1 MAMSNFAIYPGTFDP
16 ITVGH
21 LDVVRRAARLFDHLI
36 VAVAE
41 ATRKKTWFSAE
52 ERFRLVQQSTRG
64 LKNVSVELFRGLL
77 VDYVRSRGGHTIVRG
92 LRAFSDFEY
101 EFQMALMNR
110 KLAPDIETVFL
121 MTSEAHSYIS
131 STLVREVAE
140 LGGETASLVPP
151 PVRRALAKKLGR

>member
-1 MAMSNFAIYPGTFDP
+1 MSNLAIYPGTFDP

-21 LDVVRRAARLFDHLI
+21 LDVVRRASRLFDHLI

-52 ERFRLVQQSTRG
+52 ERLRLVQQSTRG
-64 LKNVSVELFRGLL
+64 LKNVSVELFQGLL
-77 VDYVRSRGGHTIVRG
+77 VDYVRRRGGHTIVRG

-140 LGGETASLVPP
+140 LGGETATLVPP